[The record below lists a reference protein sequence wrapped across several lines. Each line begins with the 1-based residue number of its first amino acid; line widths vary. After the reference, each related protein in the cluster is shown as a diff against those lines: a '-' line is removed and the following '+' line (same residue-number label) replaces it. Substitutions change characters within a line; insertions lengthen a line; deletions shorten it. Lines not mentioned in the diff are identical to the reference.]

1 MIDEELYQF
10 ATEELNSDRRN
21 SELWN
26 RACALA
32 QDDHDEARYLYTN
45 IRVEELLE
53 QHAKGEPLP
62 LMPSLP
68 KKSAPVAKTAPP
80 KGLENDLSLDFDAS
94 ALDNSATDTVSSS
107 NRAFG
112 ANFAADDLP
121 SLDNTGEMTDTQYG
135 SSQAELTTGKSAFTD
150 KSTPADLVAKDD
162 LLLSTEPNAED
173 TTASVRGTAPTMD
186 LSESPTDFDIDAVKA
201 MNNEDGADAK
211 PTLSEDSRNFLDL
224 DALPSVD
231 PEISSLAASASQTL
245 SDDKAQATSVDDFA
259 ADEDAQAFI
268 DKNSNSASTADRPLM
283 DQTLDATA
291 NGADSDATGAE
302 LKFLDGSSPGEHLD
316 TAGQAD
322 GLTNG
327 MANDLASD
335 SPNDL
340 PSLDGEEEA
349 RARQSALSENLEH
362 EADTWLPTDG
372 DSTGTAHQSHAP
384 VVQDYSAP
392 GAGAT
397 HSMGAMGDSEQAE
410 LMTGPGRLYRVFSRG
425 PDDTRAVRR
434 GMSWTAMFFTLPW
447 LLVKRMPGTAIVYAL
462 LWIVAVGGL
471 LISGIHWLD
480 TSTTAPSIAA
490 LWPLGFAVLAV
501 IGLIILPLFMANRW
515 HASSLMGRGY
525 EEIATVRA
533 KSHNRAIDRIVQMA
547 A

>member
-1 MIDEELYQF
+1 
-10 ATEELNSDRRN
+10 
-21 SELWN
+21 
-26 RACALA
+26 
-32 QDDHDEARYLYTN
+32 
-45 IRVEELLE
+45 
-53 QHAKGEPLP
+53 
-62 LMPSLP
+62 
-68 KKSAPVAKTAPP
+68 
-80 KGLENDLSLDFDAS
+80 
-94 ALDNSATDTVSSS
+94 
-107 NRAFG
+107 
-112 ANFAADDLP
+112 
-121 SLDNTGEMTDTQYG
+121 
-135 SSQAELTTGKSAFTD
+135 LT
-150 KSTPADLVAKDD
+150 
-162 LLLSTEPNAED
+162 
-173 TTASVRGTAPTMD
+173 
-186 LSESPTDFDIDAVKA
+186 
-201 MNNEDGADAK
+201 
-211 PTLSEDSRNFLDL
+211 
-224 DALPSVD
+224 
-231 PEISSLAASASQTL
+231 
-245 SDDKAQATSVDDFA
+245 
-259 ADEDAQAFI
+259 
-268 DKNSNSASTADRPLM
+268 
-283 DQTLDATA
+283 
-291 NGADSDATGAE
+291 
-302 LKFLDGSSPGEHLD
+302 
-316 TAGQAD
+316 
-322 GLTNG
+322 
-327 MANDLASD
+327 NDLAHD